1 MKPVWFGRKVAS
13 VVSLFVL
20 ALTGCLGVYNGL
32 NEWGEGET
40 PLQHSVT
47 IGVLLYGI
55 LGLVTAYGLFRRER
69 WTIWPAIGWAI
80 AVTYVPGVAVMAYGG
95 TDAIL
100 GSAFAASA
108 GSALIALGVIW
119 TVRVTTRESART
131 VADS

>member
-1 MKPVWFGRKVAS
+1 MARKVAW
-13 VVSLFVL
+13 VVSLCVL
-20 ALTGCLGVYNGL
+20 AVTGCLGVYNGL

-47 IGVLLYGI
+47 VGVLLYGVF
-55 LGLVTAYGLFRRER
+55 GLIAAYAPFRRER
-69 WTIWPAIGWAI
+69 WTIWPAIGWMI

-95 TDAIL
+95 KDAIL
-100 GSAFAASA
+100 DSAIAASA